1 MTAGDSLSSTSSSS
15 HLLFLS
21 LPLSLSFSL
30 ILSALTPY
38 AIFRVFV
45 FRSAWRVPESIPWI
59 RIRRRPSFIRCAAT
73 SDFARVALSPS
84 AGGPDL
90 DLKFSMECRP
100 MMWSYL
106 RLDLAF
112 VSLLDGFSSLLFG
125 LFVDHVLQCLSGRD
139 FSGFF
144 FFKFYLFIYL
154 FFFYYG
160 YTSRFMNDFQIFGC
174 WDLCKLWRMMCV
186 CVRVCL

>member
-21 LPLSLSFSL
+21 LSSALSFFLSYSLCYLSLLLSLSLSL
-30 ILSALTPY
+30 SRY

-45 FRSAWRVPESIPWI
+45 FRSAWRLPESIPWI

-90 DLKFSMECRP
+90 DLKFSVECRLP
-100 MMWSYL
+100 M
-106 RLDLAF
+106 
-112 VSLLDGFSSLLFG
+112 
-125 LFVDHVLQCLSGRD
+125 
-139 FSGFF
+139 
-144 FFKFYLFIYL
+144 
-154 FFFYYG
+154 
-160 YTSRFMNDFQIFGC
+160 
-174 WDLCKLWRMMCV
+174 
-186 CVRVCL
+186 